1 MLLAME
7 THQIQHGALGLSPGK
22 NFVAPFPPWLPPS
35 VVVVASQPS
44 WLRD

>member
-7 THQIQHGALGLSPGK
+7 THQIQHGALGLSLGK
-22 NFVAPFPPWLPPS
+22 NLVAPFPPWLPLA
-35 VVVVASQPS
+35 VVPLASQPS